1 MTGKLLQMIPQIT
14 RMFINVVALVVVA
27 FSQERLNCR
36 KIFVFKGFHNL
47 LANVRVYPPAP
58 TQRTPQHE
66 KGGDK

>member
-47 LANVRVYPPAP
+47 LANEQGHAR
-58 TQRTPQHE
+58 TQTE
-66 KGGDK
+66 